1 MLASLNRNWWLFM
14 VRGFAAVLFG
24 AISLFMPG
32 LTLAALVISFGVFAI
47 VSGAATAYHAFNARH
62 EQHDWWV
69 QLMEGFVG
77 VVAGILTLTWPD
89 IASLGLLFFI
99 AAWAISSGLLQIVT
113 AFQLR
118 KEIDNEWMLGISGL
132 LSILFGLFIIRFPL
146 GGVLAIASII
156 GIYAMAYGILMFAL
170 GWRYYDRQG
179 QEQDDNVQTQQR
191 AGGTA

>member
-77 VVAGILTLTWPD
+77 IVAGILTLTWPD

-146 GGVLAIASII
+146 GGALAIASII
-156 GIYAMAYGILMFAL
+156 GIYAMTYGILMFAL

-179 QEQDDNVQTQQR
+179 QQQDDNVQTQQR
-191 AGGTA
+191 VGGTA